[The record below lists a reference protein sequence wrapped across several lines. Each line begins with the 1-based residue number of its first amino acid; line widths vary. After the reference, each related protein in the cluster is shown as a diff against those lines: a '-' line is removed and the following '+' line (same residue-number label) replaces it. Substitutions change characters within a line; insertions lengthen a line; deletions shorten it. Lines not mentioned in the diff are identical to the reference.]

1 MSEKQNSG
9 APTETQPSGGFGGER
24 RDSEASEQSLSR
36 RVSRETSEPPEQSTP
51 PQRNKPSSFY
61 VYLAIL
67 FGAAFL
73 MLLLAY
79 FVQQRNSETVRDNL
93 RTATASREELLEDI
107 QRLEEENLDLVERN
121 EALSVQL
128 KELQEEID
136 DLFKQVATEHHA
148 YVECYDRF
156 EVFTQFALLEQAL
169 RNQDWDTAVRRVRAL
184 CSGVLELDKA
194 RYELPGEPPFD
205 PQARLTEII
214 SLLEKEGILAPGA
227 VAVPEANASDG

>member
-67 FGAAFL
+67 YGAAFL

-79 FVQQRNSETVRDNL
+79 FVQQRNNETVQDNL
-93 RTATASREELLEDI
+93 RTTIASREELMEDI
-107 QRLEEENLDLVERN
+107 QRLEEENLALQQDK
-121 EALSVQL
+121 EALETQL
-128 KELQEEID
+128 AELQRQKDELETDSFWREKDLQSQLASWHDLWVLEESFLNKD
-136 DLFKQVATEHHA
+136 HEACAQFFRDVSTSNYYATPAEA
-148 YVECYDRF
+148 AEQAEKIYND
-156 EVFTQFALLEQAL
+156 LLEQ
-169 RNQDWDTAVRRVRAL
+169 
-184 CSGVLELDKA
+184 G
-194 RYELPGEPPFD
+194 F
-205 PQARLTEII
+205 LTED
-214 SLLEKEGILAPGA
+214 
-227 VAVPEANASDG
+227 VPLPIVYTAK

>member
-36 RVSRETSEPPEQSTP
+36 RVSRETSTP

-79 FVQQRNSETVRDNL
+79 FVQQRNNDTALSDL
-93 RTATASREELLEDI
+93 RSTTAATRQELVEDI